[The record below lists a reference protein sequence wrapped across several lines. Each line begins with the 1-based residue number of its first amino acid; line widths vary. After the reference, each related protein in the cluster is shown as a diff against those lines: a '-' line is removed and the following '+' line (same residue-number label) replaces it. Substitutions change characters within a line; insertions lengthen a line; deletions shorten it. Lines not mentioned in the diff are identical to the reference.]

1 MTVITYSSLADI
13 APGFSMVE
21 RQLVSTETAIN
32 LLPKVHERV
41 LSLEQVGHMKQLYS
55 LLYLKHNISHFSHFY
70 EHSTSA
76 SLLGETYNSGNSRN
90 SVYISSWPKTSH
102 INNMVKRICRI
113 DYFLK
118 HTVTLSRIETSTLV
132 TSTHLLCHV
141 SWFKV
146 HTWFGNSAIVCKN
159 EIEEESLF
167 SFIPL
172 QRLMAPCTFG
182 YFTLKFDL
190 DTSETV
196 LVAIPLPFHRC
207 I

>member
-1 MTVITYSSLADI
+1 MSILHQQVY
-13 APGFSMVE
+13 
-21 RQLVSTETAIN
+21 LVKLIIPAIIETPCIYHCGQK
-32 LLPKVHERV
+32 LIILIIR
-41 LSLEQVGHMKQLYS
+41 
-55 LLYLKHNISHFSHFY
+55 
-70 EHSTSA
+70 
-76 SLLGETYNSGNSRN
+76 
-90 SVYISSWPKTSH
+90 
-102 INNMVKRICRI
+102 MVKRICRI

-118 HTVTLSRIETSTLV
+118 HTIILSHIETSTLV

-146 HTWFGNSAIVCKN
+146 HTKEDWFGNSAIVCKN
-159 EIEEESLF
+159 KIEEESLF

-172 QRLMAPCTFG
+172 QRLIAPCTFG

-207 I
+207 IWSFTGL